1 MSRVVKTCLEELSK
15 HAVGF
20 AAHCPVDC
28 VVEVGAEAGEHSDA
42 PHKVTRRCVLH
53 GAQLEL
59 LKLGENHGV

>member
-1 MSRVVKTCLEELSK
+1 
-15 HAVGF
+15 
-20 AAHCPVDC
+20 VDC

-59 LKLGENHGV
+59 LKLGDNHGV